1 MSTLRLTAPLIS
13 HLRRTGSALIRLP
26 ARALGLAALA
36 RSRRRLI
43 HLDDHL
49 LRDIGLDRADALAE
63 AARPLWDAP
72 SHWKG

>member
-1 MSTLRLTAPLIS
+1 MSAFHLTDHLRL
-13 HLRRTGSALIRLP
+13 TGSALTHLP
-26 ARALGLAALA
+26 ARVLGLVALA

-43 HLDDHL
+43 DLDDHL

-72 SHWKG
+72 MHWKS